1 MRENRSE
8 NSEIYA
14 EDISFSTK
22 IILFWK
28 ILIGKSK
35 KDNVGDSRA
44 QRCGKTTLS
53 YLVLGLLKPSKGV
66 VHNYIKSRISSGNGW
81 FL

>member
-35 KDNVGDSRA
+35 RTMLGIL
-44 QRCGKTTLS
+44 GTT
-53 YLVLGLLKPSKGV
+53 VREKR
-66 VHNYIKSRISSGNGW
+66 H
-81 FL
+81 

>member
-1 MRENRSE
+1 MREIWSE
-8 NSEIYA
+8 NSGIYA

-35 KDNVGDSRA
+35 TDNVG
-44 QRCGKTTLS
+44 GFLVTT
-53 YLVLGLLKPSKGV
+53 VREKR
-66 VHNYIKSRISSGNGW
+66 H
-81 FL
+81 

>member
-14 EDISFSTK
+14 EDISFFYKK

-35 KDNVGDSRA
+35 KDNVGGFS
-44 QRCGKTTLS
+44 GTT
-53 YLVLGLLKPSKGV
+53 VREKR
-66 VHNYIKSRISSGNGW
+66 H
-81 FL
+81 